1 MAGSNFNDPKSN
13 DLARSA
19 GDKRTSGGYGSPSDS
34 ENNPTFRPED
44 GVGGDGGSDQ
54 ATPEAKRAGYGY
66 SFQAEGVSASGGHNI
81 DSRNQ
86 YTVKMPRGSSL

>member
-1 MAGSNFNDPKSN
+1 MAGSNFNDPSNN
-13 DLARSA
+13 DLARPGKYPSS
-19 GDKRTSGGYGSPSDS
+19 DLNDMNGSDGEAISDRR
-34 ENNPTFRPED
+34 EA
-44 GVGGDGGSDQ
+44 GVGGDASEDQ

-66 SFQAEGVSASGGHNI
+66 SFVPEGQSKTGGHNM

>member
-13 DLARSA
+13 DLAKGA
-19 GDKRTSGGYGSPSDS
+19 GVPAMPGKDNSEAISD
-34 ENNPTFRPED
+34 RPIP
-44 GVGGDGGSDQ
+44 GVGGQDASSQ

-66 SFQAEGVSASGGHNI
+66 SFVGEHDHPTGGHNI
-81 DSRNQ
+81 DARNQ

>member
-1 MAGSNFNDPKSN
+1 MAGSNFNDPSNN
-13 DLARSA
+13 DLARPGKYPSS
-19 GDKRTSGGYGSPSDS
+19 DLNNMNGSDGEAISNRR
-34 ENNPTFRPED
+34 EA
-44 GVGGDGGSDQ
+44 GVGGDASEDQ

-66 SFQAEGVSASGGHNI
+66 SFVPEGQSKTGGHNI

>member
-19 GDKRTSGGYGSPSDS
+19 NVPTFGDAADS
-34 ENNPTFRPED
+34 EAHSVRRPEP
-44 GVGGDGGSDQ
+44 GVGGDPEDF

-66 SFQAEGVSASGGHNI
+66 SFEPEGNSKTGGHNI
-81 DSRNQ
+81 SARNQ
-86 YTVKMPRGSSL
+86 YTVKLPRGSSL

>member
-1 MAGSNFNDPKSN
+1 MAGSNFNDPSNN
-13 DLARSA
+13 DLAR
-19 GDKRTSGGYGSPSDS
+19 GSGRSVPFPGADHSEQISD
-34 ENNPTFRPED
+34 RPEA
-44 GVGGDGGSDQ
+44 GVGGQDNSDQ

-66 SFQAEGVSASGGHNI
+66 SFQAEGSSKSGGHNI